1 MEASSL
7 SSAAPL
13 NITDTYQLISNH
25 TDPMCG
31 GVHWSIL
38 KEDAPN
44 RITRD
49 ILREWA
55 DTQDKLLSN
64 YHTAQGVNYHVFSSD
79 IPEIFSLGGDL
90 AYFCQCAMA
99 QDRESLTQYAH
110 ESIEVVYKTAT
121 NYQLPITTISLV
133 KGLALGGGFE
143 AALASNYIIAEEQS
157 TFSFPEVRFGLFPG
171 MGAYTFLRQRVAP
184 RVAEEII
191 YNAKTYSARELLDM
205 GIIDEICPEG
215 QGYKTTMQWIRERH
229 QKHKGIQGMRQMAQQ
244 FSPIKYQELIDIVDH
259 WVDSVM
265 SLENKQLRLIET
277 LSQTTIQTYR
287 RS

>member
-1 MEASSL
+1 
-7 SSAAPL
+7 
-13 NITDTYQLISNH
+13 
-25 TDPMCG
+25 MCG
-31 GVHWSIL
+31 GIQWSIL
-38 KEDAPN
+38 KADAPN

-49 ILREWA
+49 VLQEWA
-55 DTQDKLLSN
+55 HTQNNLVEN
-64 YHTAQGVNYHVFSSD
+64 YHTSQGVNYHVFSSD

-90 AYFCQCAMA
+90 SYFCQCALA
-99 QDRESLTQYAH
+99 QDHEALSRYAH
-110 ESIEVVYKTAT
+110 ESIEVVYRTAT

-157 TFSFPEVRFGLFPG
+157 SFSFPEVRFGLFPG

-184 RVAEEII
+184 KVAEEII
-191 YNAKTYSARELLDM
+191 YDAKTYTAHQLLDM
-205 GIIDEICPEG
+205 GVIDEVCPEG

-229 QKHKGIQGMRQMAQQ
+229 QKQRGIQAMRQMAQK
-244 FSPIKYQELIDIVDH
+244 FSPIEHQELIDIVDH
-259 WVDSVM
+259 WVNSVM
-265 SLENKQLRLIET
+265 SLEKKQLRLIET